1 MSASGIALRQPSS
14 AMLAAN
20 RVTSQ
25 VKCPTY
31 ASSKSLTSKISM
43 PSPSM

>member
-1 MSASGIALRQPSS
+1 MSASEIALRQPSS
-14 AMLAAN
+14 ARLAAN
-20 RVTSQ
+20 RVTSH

-31 ASSKSLTSKISM
+31 ASSKSFTSKIST